1 MLLKSDT
8 IFTGTLVLEFGKL
21 VKPYTFATAE
31 PDSSNL
37 LLFLL
42 FSASCMASSRLPTV
56 LVA

>member
-8 IFTGTLVLEFGKL
+8 IFTGTLVVEFGKL

-37 LLFLL
+37 YFYFFQPVAWQVHGYQLF
-42 FSASCMASSRLPTV
+42 
-56 LVA
+56 